1 MRGIHRVATTVA
13 IAPASTVASPE
24 RRGSRALKVQRVATP
39 PPPVANPDSLGLF
52 T

>member
-13 IAPASTVASPE
+13 STPASTVASPE
-24 RRGSRALKVQRVATP
+24 RTTLSRAKCQRVATP

-52 T
+52 

>member
-1 MRGIHRVATTVA
+1 VRGIHGVATTVA

-24 RRGSRALKVQRVATP
+24 RSSYPAPKGQRVPTT

-52 T
+52 S